1 MSVIATFYLETPIL
15 RTALERVPEMAVSIE
30 QQTVTD
36 TTPLTLMFWAS
47 GGDFEAFEAGLAD
60 DPTVTD
66 SGVLASIDGTRLYR
80 VQLTEYGEEVITY
93 QQWAELDAVFLSSER
108 SGDGWR
114 IRMRFP
120 DREGLHRYAEFCAEH
135 DLTFELQ
142 SVYPA
147 EGERED
153 TYGLTDVQRETLL
166 AAVEAGYF
174 AIPRET
180 STEELADRLG
190 VSSQAVS
197 ERLRRGTETLIRA
210 TLVDPANGS
219 RPEEDEPS

>member
-15 RTALERVPEMAVSIE
+15 RIALERVPEMTVSIE

-47 GGDFEAFEAGLAD
+47 GDDFETFEAGLAA
-60 DPTVTD
+60 DPTVTG
-66 SGVLASIDGTRLYR
+66 SGVLASINGTRLYK

-120 DREGLHRYAEFCAEH
+120 DREGLHRYAEFCEEH
-135 DLTFELQ
+135 DLTFDLQ
-142 SVYPA
+142 SVYRA
-147 EGERED
+147 EAGRED

-190 VSSQAVS
+190 ISSQAVS

-210 TLVDPANGS
+210 TLGDPANGP
-219 RPEEDEPS
+219 RPEEDETP